1 MLFMHNLIK
10 FCRNIRINFVLSF
23 MCIVTYDRSEDESVC
38 NVTAYCV
45 YLSLSLSLSAAVRE
59 NEWTVRERET
69 ESMTEL
75 MKDGI

>member
-1 MLFMHNLIK
+1 MIEVKTSRCAMLPH
-10 FCRNIRINFVLSF
+10 
-23 MCIVTYDRSEDESVC
+23 
-38 NVTAYCV
+38 TAFIS
-45 YLSLSLSLSAAVRE
+45 LSLSLSLSAAVRE

>member
-1 MLFMHNLIK
+1 MIK

-45 YLSLSLSLSAAVRE
+45 YLSLSLSLSLSAAVRE